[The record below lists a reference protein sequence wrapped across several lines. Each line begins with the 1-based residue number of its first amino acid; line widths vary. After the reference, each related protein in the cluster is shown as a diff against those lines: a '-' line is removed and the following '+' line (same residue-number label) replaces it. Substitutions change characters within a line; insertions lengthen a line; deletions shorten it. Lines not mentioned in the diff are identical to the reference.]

1 MRPRESEAWHRS
13 RPTERILGE
22 VVVVVGGAS
31 SPVVLLGLLFL
42 IHSQA

>member
-22 VVVVVGGAS
+22 VVVVGGAS
-31 SPVVLLGLLFL
+31 SSAARPAVP
-42 IHSQA
+42 HS